1 MNIIGK
7 NVFCFKSVS
16 RVFLC
21 AKNSH
26 ISTLSDLETHLT
38 EGKFTSCFDQLTSLS
53 AKNAYVEGTL

>member
-1 MNIIGK
+1 MKIICKNI
-7 NVFCFKSVS
+7 FFLLLMLT

-38 EGKFTSCFDQLTSLS
+38 EGKFASSCFDQLTSLS
-53 AKNAYVEGTL
+53 AKNAC